1 MSDTMQVLEMLKE
14 HPQGVTV
21 GDIAREV
28 GTYRGSARIA
38 DLLAMGYRIESHLE
52 TAPNGKRRARYTLTE
67 PTLW

>member
-1 MSDTMQVLEMLKE
+1 MSDTMQVLGMLKE

-21 GDIAREV
+21 GDIAREI

-38 DLLAMGYRIESHLE
+38 DLIALGFRIESTLE
-52 TAPNGKRRARYTLTE
+52 AAPNGKRRARYVLTE